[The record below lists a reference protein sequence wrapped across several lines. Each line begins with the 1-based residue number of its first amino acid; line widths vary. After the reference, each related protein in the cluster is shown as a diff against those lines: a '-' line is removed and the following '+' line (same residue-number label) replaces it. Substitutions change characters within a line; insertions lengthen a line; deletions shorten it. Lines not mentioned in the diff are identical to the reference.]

1 MDLDD
6 CPCSGKHLL
15 KMVKPMLMATLARGE
30 MHGYA
35 LQRELEGFGPALGGT
50 PDLSGIY
57 RTLKEM
63 EERGFVSSSLDA
75 GDSGPAKRL
84 YRLTGDGFEC
94 LARWHETLRAYQR
107 QLAAVNKCIEAAMS
121 IAADKTLT
129 GKGKRCDC
137 GGNASRS

>member
-6 CPCSGKHLL
+6 CPCSGKNLL
-15 KMVKPMLMATLARGE
+15 KMVKPMLMALLARGE

-35 LQRELEGFGPALGGT
+35 LQRELENLGPSLGAT

-75 GDSGPAKRL
+75 SESGPAKRL
-84 YRLTGDGFEC
+84 YRLTEPGYEC
-94 LARWHETLRAYQR
+94 LARWRNTLAAYQK
-107 QLAAVNKCIEAAMS
+107 QLTAVTGLIETSMCIGANTSLPEGR
-121 IAADKTLT
+121 KP
-129 GKGKRCDC
+129 CNC
-137 GGNASRS
+137 GGR